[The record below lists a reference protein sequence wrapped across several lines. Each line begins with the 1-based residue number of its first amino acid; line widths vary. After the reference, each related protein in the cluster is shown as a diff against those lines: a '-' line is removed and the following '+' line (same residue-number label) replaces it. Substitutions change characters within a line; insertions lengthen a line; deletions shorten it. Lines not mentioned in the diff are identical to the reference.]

1 MFRIQRVSALFK
13 CSISRYVTHIGDV
26 RTPVSCVYSRACL
39 PINLHIKNRSTV
51 GDFSFFSGR
60 ADVTCWLYMP
70 RPCGRT
76 RITLVVTGVE
86 MASPSRNGPANPRIS
101 GTWHLQLPRSRT
113 SVDVAEVE
121 DQIAIDTRLQI

>member
-1 MFRIQRVSALFK
+1 MADRGGLRWRQSQQILR
-13 CSISRYVTHIGDV
+13 
-26 RTPVSCVYSRACL
+26 
-39 PINLHIKNRSTV
+39 
-51 GDFSFFSGR
+51 DFSFLSGR

-86 MASPSRNGPANPRIS
+86 MALPSRNGPANPRIS

-121 DQIAIDTRLQI
+121 DQIAIDTRLQIEFPLSHGQRSFVVGVEG